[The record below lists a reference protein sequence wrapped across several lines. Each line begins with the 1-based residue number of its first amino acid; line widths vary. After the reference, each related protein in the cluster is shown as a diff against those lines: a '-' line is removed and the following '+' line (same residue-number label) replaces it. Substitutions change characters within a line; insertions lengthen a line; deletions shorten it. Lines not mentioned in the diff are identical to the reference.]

1 VWRNRQHIF
10 FFKENSASG
19 EVCLLHYRY
28 LDLIFVCMLVV
39 IFSLLVPAT
48 EWPDAMDHIARKLAQ
63 TTIYPIEVFW
73 SYTNLQPPVLNG
85 EHSVFADH
93 YMYRPSFDYFLT
105 NLDRLPVVMMLVIGL
120 YFLANK
126 VNGELFLF
134 CPPLIYSLASPSQEA
149 IAVFILLAA
158 GIVSQKSPLG
168 TVLLAFLSMIIDRS
182 MVPSAVFLA
191 LYAAV
196 APFRYCVMNRRL
208 VLLAGLL
215 LLAATSVVSP
225 SDLIGDSSNKTRLI
239 YGLAVEDIRIA
250 AEHGQHKFLAL
261 AASTMGLY
269 GWMSIRP
276 FPFWIYY
283 PTIMLLFLIG
293 FRTSNPSQQ
302 SICIT
307 LFLISYL
314 VMWSMP
320 SLAQSRYY
328 PLLTLAFWAMVFSGA
343 RAINVSEIS
352 FYSFVTLTT
361 IAGCVASLVYAI

>member
-1 VWRNRQHIF
+1 MRWYQQHIIF
-10 FFKENSASG
+10 FNENSASS
-19 EVCLLHYRY
+19 EVSSLHCRY

-39 IFSLLVPAT
+39 IFSLLVPVM
-48 EWPDAMDHIARKLAQ
+48 EWPDAMDHINRKLAQ
-63 TTIYPIEVFW
+63 ATIYPIEIFW
-73 SYTNLQPPVLNG
+73 SYANLQSPVLNG
-85 EHSVFADH
+85 EYGVFSDR
-93 YMYRPSFDYFLT
+93 YMYRPSSDYFYA

-120 YFLANK
+120 YFLAYK
-126 VNGELFLF
+126 VNGELFIF
-134 CPPLIYSLASPSQEA
+134 CPPLIYSLVSPSQEVIA
-149 IAVFILLAA
+149 IFILLAA
-158 GIVSQKSPLG
+158 GIVSRKSPFG

-182 MVPSAVFLA
+182 MVPNAVFLA
-191 LYAAV
+191 LYTAV

-225 SDLIGDSSNKTRLI
+225 SDLIGDRSSKTRLI
-239 YGLAVEDIRIA
+239 YGLTVEDIRIA

-261 AASTMGLY
+261 TASTMGLY

-302 SICIT
+302 SIFIA

-343 RAINVSEIS
+343 RTINVSEMS
-352 FYSFVTLTT
+352 FYGFVTLTT